1 VESFLRQLIRFQ
13 ELSLEVSGLDARISL
28 VPTEI
33 KKVDQEEAA
42 ASKIVT
48 DAKERRDASTK
59 GRKEFEREL
68 QDLEQ
73 KVAKYND
80 QSRDVKTNEQY
91 RAIMSEID
99 NVKVHIGAVEE
110 KILLS
115 MEETDQLT
123 KKIADADKA
132 FAERK
137 KEFAAQRQKLEA
149 ERAKLASEK
158 ERITS
163 EMETLRKEIPPSAMD
178 AYARTEKSRG
188 EVVMAQAVDER
199 CTVCGVRLRPAV
211 FADVRKNNSIIYCES
226 CRRIL
231 YWIPEPAKDDGSQKA
246 EGPAKTEGSP
256 SSETPAGDT
265 SPSAGSA

>member
-1 VESFLRQLIRFQ
+1 MESFLRQLIRFQ

-33 KKVDQEEAA
+33 RQVDKEEAA
-42 ASKIVT
+42 AGKIVT
-48 DAKERRDASTK
+48 DAKERQTASQK
-59 GRKEFEREL
+59 GRKELEREL

-99 NVKVHIGAVEE
+99 NVKVHIDGVEE

-115 MEETDQLT
+115 MEEADQLT
-123 KKIADADKA
+123 KKIAEAEKA
-132 FAERK
+132 YAERK
-137 KEFAAQRQKLEA
+137 KEFAARRQALEA
-149 ERAKLASEK
+149 ERAKLNAEK
-158 ERITS
+158 ERIS
-163 EMETLRKEIPPSAMD
+163 AEMESLRNEIPPGPME
-178 AYARTEKSRG
+178 AYSRTEQSRG
-188 EVVMAQAVDER
+188 EVAMAQAAHER

-211 FADVRKNNSIIYCES
+211 FADVRKNNAIIHCES

-231 YWIPEPAKDDGSQKA
+231 YWIPEPSQDEAGADAPPSA
-246 EGPAKTEGSP
+246 EP
-256 SSETPAGDT
+256 PAGDT